1 MKRIA
6 IITFHRTNN
15 YGAAL
20 QSYAL
25 QHVLSNKYKA
35 EILDYRNTY
44 LEGLYLQNEASIKT
58 KIHKLVRRIIYPV
71 RTRQL
76 DKRKERFTNF
86 YTQYHVLSEK
96 IYDKNNITSANEC
109 FDLFVAGS
117 DQVWNLH
124 LSRGDWNYFLEF
136 APPCKR
142 YSYAASIGINNN
154 GQEKERIRNNL
165 NQFQSILVREKKAV
179 SFLSDIG
186 VDKVVTAVCD
196 PVFLLS
202 AKEWKKILPDARF
215 RASPKYILLYT
226 VANVNKSLEIA
237 KRLAYEK
244 NLVVISI
251 GSNQSI
257 KTVSGVE
264 NILSAGPI
272 EFLEYIRNADY
283 VVTSSFHALAFSI
296 IFNVPFYYELCKDGS
311 NNNERLEN
319 VANIFNLKDREI
331 VGDGQMIQTNNIDW
345 KKVNLVLDNYRQNSR
360 EILFNSLMDE
370 EGDKDA

>member
-44 LEGLYLQNEASIKT
+44 LEGLYLQNEVSIKT

-142 YSYAASIGINNN
+142 YSY
-154 GQEKERIRNNL
+154 GQ
-165 NQFQSILVREKKAV
+165 V
-179 SFLSDIG
+179 
-186 VDKVVTAVCD
+186 
-196 PVFLLS
+196 
-202 AKEWKKILPDARF
+202 
-215 RASPKYILLYT
+215 
-226 VANVNKSLEIA
+226 
-237 KRLAYEK
+237 
-244 NLVVISI
+244 
-251 GSNQSI
+251 
-257 KTVSGVE
+257 
-264 NILSAGPI
+264 
-272 EFLEYIRNADY
+272 
-283 VVTSSFHALAFSI
+283 
-296 IFNVPFYYELCKDGS
+296 
-311 NNNERLEN
+311 
-319 VANIFNLKDREI
+319 
-331 VGDGQMIQTNNIDW
+331 
-345 KKVNLVLDNYRQNSR
+345 
-360 EILFNSLMDE
+360 
-370 EGDKDA
+370 